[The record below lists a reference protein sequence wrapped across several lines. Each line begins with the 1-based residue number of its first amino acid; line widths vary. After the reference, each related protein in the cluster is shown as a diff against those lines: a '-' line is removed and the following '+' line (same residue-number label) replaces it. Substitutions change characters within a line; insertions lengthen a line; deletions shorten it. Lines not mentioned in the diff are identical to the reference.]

1 MLILKEAGR
10 LAQAAMGLYGWA
22 GASPLEYAWIGTLTP
37 ASFPFTGSYASEHHR
52 PEIIKESHF
61 F

>member
-1 MLILKEAGR
+1 MLILKKAER
-10 LAQAAMGLYGWA
+10 LARAAMELYGWA
-22 GASPLEYAWIGTLTP
+22 GASAWIGKLTP